1 MDLRD
6 GEISALVIVTEVVTA
21 AIGEDAHF
29 TLPSAMCQSA
39 GAVLLWLA
47 EHVTLAS
54 LLRSDG

>member
-1 MDLRD
+1 MRD